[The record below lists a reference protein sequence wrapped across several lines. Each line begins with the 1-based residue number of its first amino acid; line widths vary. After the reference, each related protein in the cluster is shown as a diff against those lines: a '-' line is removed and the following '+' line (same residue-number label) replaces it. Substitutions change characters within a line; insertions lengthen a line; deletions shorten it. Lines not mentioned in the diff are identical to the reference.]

1 MPADLTYGKSSV
13 VRFMAWCHQEKSRYL
28 MNQCWATF
36 LWGTQWVNGRS
47 WFHPNCFG
55 DFDISSS
62 YIALYRGQWRGSLMC
77 YLICAWIN
85 GWANNREA
93 GYLRRIRAHYDVIVM
108 IYLHRYAHW
117 PRFKW
122 ISLAAVYTFRKDPH
136 NVLGRIES
144 IFNIKQSY
152 LGVLTYICFVYSIF

>member
-1 MPADLTYGKSSV
+1 MGSHRWSGLWLGAIRKRAVIWWTNVELLFCGGRSE
-13 VRFMAWCHQEKSRYL
+13 FMAP
-28 MNQCWATF
+28 
-36 LWGTQWVNGRS
+36 RS

-85 GWANNREA
+85 GWANIREA

-136 NVLGRIES
+136 NVLVRIES